1 MWKEEKYLCVL
12 SATSSFPV
20 RLRIKPTPDRTQQNK
35 IKTRMHSETIPAH
48 DTKHLKSLVYPPFVL
63 AQSNDGHSNGTA
75 LWLGGQILSFYLT
88 QHLKPPAP
96 GQTRPRAVELGS
108 GVGLT
113 ACVCRLLAQ

>member
-20 RLRIKPTPDRTQQNK
+20 RLRIKPTQQK
-35 IKTRMHSETIPAH
+35 INFMIPAY
-48 DTKHLKSLVYPPFVL
+48 DTKHLKSLEYPPFVL

-75 LWLGGQILSFYLT
+75 LWLGGQILSFYLP